1 MRSRRRII
9 VSCRLVYLGP
19 GVAGNMVNGGPHF
32 WSASIMA
39 HRIVPLTWNA
49 GIEVGTIRVNA

>member
-1 MRSRRRII
+1 M
-9 VSCRLVYLGP
+9 
-19 GVAGNMVNGGPHF
+19 MNGGPHF
-32 WSASIMA
+32 WSAGIMA